1 MQCSSCLAS
10 LPEAAKFCIQ
20 CGAPVLSVCAACGF
34 KNVAY
39 ASYCAE
45 CGAKLTAAGGGEEP
59 SAPSAGVPL
68 AADGSDTSAERRQ
81 LTVLFCDLVGSTRLS
96 SRLDP
101 EELREVIGA
110 CHRCVADTV
119 ERHGGFVAR
128 YMGDGALVYFGY
140 PRAYEDSA
148 ERAVRA
154 ALALVANI
162 VGLDVLAERL
172 HVRIGIATG
181 LVVVGELVNAGAA
194 REQTALGETPNL
206 AARLQAIAQPDS
218 IVIAGRTRRLI
229 GGLFQCRDLGAIPL
243 AGFALPVQ
251 AFQVVGEERGMRRF
265 SAHDASHAPPPTA
278 TEGVARPL
286 VGRSQELGLLRE
298 CWTQVSEGRGRVVL
312 VSGDP
317 GIGKSRL
324 VQALLTSLE
333 REPHAHLEF
342 RCSAY
347 YANSPLYPV
356 IALLPTVLGW
366 GRDDANDARLDKLEA
381 FCSLHRLPAGE
392 AMPLLAS
399 LLSLPAPARFP
410 LQSMSPERQRQRTL
424 QMLIGIVVSF
434 AGEKPLMMVIEDLHW
449 IDPTSAQLLA
459 LMIEHVPTLPLFM
472 LLTARPDFDPP
483 WPPASY
489 VTPLMLMRLTR
500 SEIEQ
505 MVDRL
510 ASDKPL
516 PAEVVDEIVAKTD
529 GVPLFVEELT
539 KMVLESDLIEA
550 HDDRYAL
557 NGPLPPL
564 AIPTTLQDSLAARLD
579 RLAAVKPLAQ
589 LCATLGREFSYSLL
603 KAVSAHDDATLER
616 SLGEL
621 VHAEFLHQRG
631 VPSETVYVFKHAM
644 IQEAAYQ
651 SLLKSRRAQYHE
663 RIARVIVEQ
672 FAGEADAH
680 PEVVAFHH
688 TQAGDV
694 AAALRWWQKAGQHAF
709 RRASYAEAIANYSSG
724 LRALESLPDER
735 RRAQYELGL
744 QVELGYSLI
753 PLRGWSAPETAQA
766 FGRAGELCRTIGDTP
781 SQFRALWGVGAFHFV
796 RGDQREA
803 SRIAL
808 QCLDLAR
815 QGHDEDALIEAHY
828 LMGIAHCVSGDFVS
842 GCSDL
847 DACIRL
853 YGNEVRETHRVLY
866 GQDAKA
872 SALGWLAM
880 ALWVRGYPDEALA
893 RANEALAYVRDATQP
908 FLLARGLAS
917 VGFVH
922 VFHREPR
929 GADTELPAALALC
942 VEQGFTYFRAV
953 VAAFQGAN
961 LVLLGDTR
969 EGLDL
974 MHASSAA
981 LRAMGSALLSTPIV
995 AALASAHLALG
1006 ELDEAQAAV
1015 GEGLASVDRNGE
1027 RWAESELLRIRGQL
1041 FDLRE
1046 PDAAQAEEYLRKSL
1060 DVAHAQQAKAYALR
1074 AATAL
1079 AMHWHRHGRDG
1090 EASALLSE
1098 AIGSWPSRL
1107 DSADLRDARNL
1118 AAKIG

>member
-1 MQCSSCLAS
+1 LAA
-10 LPEAAKFCIQ
+10 LPAAAKFCIQ
-20 CGAPVLSVCAACGF
+20 CGAPVLPVCAACGF
-34 KNVAY
+34 KNVAH
-39 ASYCAE
+39 ASFCAE
-45 CGAKLTAAGGGEEP
+45 CGARLAVAQSAEEAAP
-59 SAPSAGVPL
+59 PKPDVALASASD
-68 AADGSDTSAERRQ
+68 AASVERRQ
-81 LTVLFCDLVGSTRLS
+81 LTVLFCDLVGSTLLS

-110 CHRCVADTV
+110 CHRCIAETV

-162 VGLDVLAERL
+162 VALDVLSERL

-206 AARLQAIAQPDS
+206 AARLQAIAQPDA
-218 IVIAGRTRRLI
+218 IVIGERTRRLI
-229 GGLFQCRDLGAIPL
+229 GALFQCRDLGAIPL
-243 AGFALPVQ
+243 AGFALPVRT
-251 AFQVVGEERGMRRF
+251 FQVLGEEPGVRRF
-265 SAHDASHAPPPTA
+265 TAHDASHAPPPT
-278 TEGVARPL
+278 TDGVARPL
-286 VGRSQELGLLRE
+286 VGRAQELGLLRE

-312 VSGDP
+312 VSGDA

-324 VQALLTSLE
+324 VQALLASLQH
-333 REPHAHLEF
+333 EPHAHLEF

-356 IALLPTVLGW
+356 VALLPTVLGW
-366 GRDDANDARLDKLEA
+366 SRDDATDARLDNLEA
-381 FCSLHRLPAGE
+381 FCARLRLPAAE

-399 LLSLPAPARFP
+399 LLSLPVPARFP
-410 LQSMSPERQRQRTL
+410 MPSMSPERQRQRTL
-424 QMLIGIVVSF
+424 QLLIAIVVSF
-434 AGEKPLMMVIEDLHW
+434 AAEKPLMMVIEDLHW

-459 LMIEHVPTLPLFM
+459 LMIEHVPTLSMFM

-483 WPPASY
+483 WPPASH
-489 VTPLMLMRLTR
+489 VTRLELMRLAR
-500 SEIEQ
+500 GEIEQ

-510 ASDKPL
+510 AGGKPL
-516 PAEVVDEIVAKTD
+516 PAEVLDEIVAKTD

-539 KMVLESDLIEA
+539 KMVLESDLVEA
-550 HDDRYAL
+550 RDDRYAL
-557 NGPLPPL
+557 AAPLPPL

-603 KAVSAHDDATLER
+603 KAVSGYDDAMLER

-621 VHAEFLHQRG
+621 VHAELLHPRG
-631 VPSETVYVFKHAM
+631 VPSENVYVFKHAM

-663 RIARVIVEQ
+663 RIARVIAEQ

-694 AAALRWWQKAGQHAF
+694 DSALRWWRKAGQHAF
-709 RRASYAEAIANYSSG
+709 RRASYAEAIASYSSG
-724 LRALESLPDER
+724 LRVLETLPDER
-735 RRAQYELGL
+735 QRAQYELGL

-753 PLRGWSAPETAQA
+753 PVRGWSAAETAQA
-766 FGRAGELCRTIGDTP
+766 FSRAGELCREIGDTP
-781 SQFRALWGVGAFHFV
+781 SEFRALWGVGAFHFV

-803 SRIAL
+803 GRIAL
-808 QCLDLAR
+808 RCLELAR
-815 QGHDEDALIEAHY
+815 HSRDDDALIEAHY
-828 LMGIAHCVSGDFVS
+828 LMGIVHCVSGDFAS
-842 GCSDL
+842 GCAELEACITLYGSDL
-847 DACIRL
+847 
-853 YGNEVRETHRVLY
+853 REMHRVLY

-880 ALWVRGYPDEALA
+880 ALWARGYPDEALA
-893 RANEALAYVRDATQP
+893 RASEALAFVRDTTQP

-953 VAAFQGAN
+953 VSAFHGAN
-961 LVLLGDTR
+961 LVLLGDAR
-969 EGLDL
+969 EGIDL
-974 MHASSAA
+974 MHASSRA
-981 LRAMGSALLSTPIV
+981 LRAMGSLLLCTPIA
-995 AALASAHLALG
+995 AALASAQLALG
-1006 ELDEAQAAV
+1006 RTEEAQAAV
-1015 GEGLASVDRNGE
+1015 DEGLASVDRTGE
-1027 RWAESELLRIRGQL
+1027 HWAESELLRIRGQL
-1041 FDLRE
+1041 YDVR
-1046 PDAAQAEEYLRKSL
+1046 DANAARAEEYLRRSL
-1060 DVAHAQQAKAYALR
+1060 DVARAQQAKAYALR

-1079 AMHWHRHGRDG
+1079 ASHWQRLGRTA
-1090 EASALLSE
+1090 EAGALLSE
-1098 AIGSWPSRL
+1098 AIGSWPARL
-1107 DSADLRDARNL
+1107 DSADLREARDL
-1118 AAKIG
+1118 AAKI